1 MVDSIDEPLTTF
13 NKSIVRDF
21 LSIGPTPCREKDNRN
36 KDWPQRNF
44 CNNLRT
50 YDAKIMNPCSYV
62 KNKIPRKIPLQHR
75 TRLWPPDHSR
85 ECEKFDTVF
94 CVSHVIPENE
104 CIQWGKPRS
113 YSEFL
118 GSVNHLPLFFFLKN
132 LILLGFKIFDPLF
145 WTVNLLFLSFWNR
158 IARRNT
164 ISESMPNMVMLGKR
178 MKN

>member
-50 YDAKIMNPCSYV
+50 YDAKITNPCSYV

-94 CVSHVIPENE
+94 CVSRVIPENE

-118 GSVNHLPLFFFLKN
+118 GSVNHLPLFFSEKLNFTWIQNLWPPFLNSK
-132 LILLGFKIFDPLF
+132 FSF
-145 WTVNLLFLSFWNR
+145 FLSFWNR
-158 IARRNT
+158 IVRRNT